1 MQVNTCSLIFC
12 IFIAFENESFL
23 GIAMSIRGERKQQ
36 SRQALLDAAL
46 KLSTSGRSFSTISL
60 REITRE
66 VGLVPTAFY
75 RHFEDMDR
83 LSEALIEQVS
93 ERLHQIIFHLRQGYL
108 SHASAKTQTSIQL
121 FFRAVDTS
129 PQDWIFLIAERW
141 GGSET
146 VRQAIAREIDVL
158 IADLAQDLSLSS
170 DFQHIESA
178 TDLQVMSSILVN
190 LSFTWAM
197 TWLNAAEQYTG
208 GELIDWQ
215 QHYIEQV
222 TTQARLLFRGID
234 HWQSEKNPT

>member
-1 MQVNTCSLIFC
+1 MFTHFC
-12 IFIAFENESFL
+12 LFIAFENESFL

-46 KLSTSGRSFSTISL
+46 KLSTSGRSFSTIIL

-141 GGSET
+141 GGSDQNCTE
-146 VRQAIAREIDVL
+146 
-158 IADLAQDLSLSS
+158 
-170 DFQHIESA
+170 
-178 TDLQVMSSILVN
+178 LQVMSSILVN